1 MSFSQPTR
9 SRAGPHVGTH
19 VAPDSARLSFHTH
32 SALSYSCLITKIAGT
47 PILRVTPSGT
57 GTHRCVLGT
66 FLVSALLYLPV
77 LVLLIRKKK
86 PVFDS
91 APGSSAATHA
101 PRPRCPLYSGYC
113 QLRVSAP
120 LFATAIDGS
129 VPLLATAI
137 DGSVRPVSHVQP
149 PSQVGAASFSPC
161 FLRVTHSRPF
171 SKFCFVLCLFVP
183 FTHPRISHHDT
194 SSTQQLLCSHPLV
207 RVSVS
212 IALLSHHT
220 PEPGSSCVVR
230 SQPCFGP
237 LPFFSF
243 SSSG

>member
-1 MSFSQPTR
+1 MSWVRFSR
-9 SRAGPHVGTH
+9 FGLVVLAGSRASDQEEEAGVRQCPWVVGCNTCT
-19 VAPDSARLSFHTH
+19 AP
-32 SALSYSCLITKIAGT
+32 ALSLVFRLLPT
-47 PILRVTPSGT
+47 SGQ
-57 GTHRCVLGT
+57 C
-66 FLVSALLYLPV
+66 
-77 LVLLIRKKK
+77 
-86 PVFDS
+86 
-91 APGSSAATHA
+91 
-101 PRPRCPLYSGYC
+101 
-113 QLRVSAP
+113 P

-129 VPLLATAI
+129 VH
-137 DGSVRPVSHVQP
+137 PVSRVRP

>member
-1 MSFSQPTR
+1 MSWVRFSR
-9 SRAGPHVGTH
+9 FGLVVLAGSRASDQEEEAGVRQCPWVVGCNTCT
-19 VAPDSARLSFHTH
+19 AP
-32 SALSYSCLITKIAGT
+32 ALSLVFRLLPT
-47 PILRVTPSGT
+47 SGQCPPFCYR
-57 GTHRCVLGT
+57 HRWVG
-66 FLVSALLYLPV
+66 A
-77 LVLLIRKKK
+77 
-86 PVFDS
+86 
-91 APGSSAATHA
+91 APCYRHRWVGA
-101 PRPRCPLYSGYC
+101 PRFSR
-113 QLRVSAP
+113 
-120 LFATAIDGS
+120 ATAISG
-129 VPLLATAI
+129 
-137 DGSVRPVSHVQP
+137 RCRF
-149 PSQVGAASFSPC
+149 FSPC